1 MSFFYCLHIK
11 VEVKVK
17 VKVKVKVEVEV
28 EIEIEQVAGLFLFKS
43 CIKCDI

>member
-1 MSFFYCLHIK
+1 MQVKDKQVVSW
-11 VEVKVK
+11 EQVKVK

-28 EIEIEQVAGLFLFKS
+28 EVEQVAGLFLFKS